1 MSILSAIF
9 VYLKSDFNPSAISDD
24 SCIPYAIIRY
34 SRWSGVMHQ
43 AGNLYVVTKII
54 PVRQMYNSDW
64 VVGFF

>member
-43 AGNLYVVTKII
+43 ARNFLCCYKN
-54 PVRQMYNSDW
+54 NSSQTN
-64 VVGFF
+64 V